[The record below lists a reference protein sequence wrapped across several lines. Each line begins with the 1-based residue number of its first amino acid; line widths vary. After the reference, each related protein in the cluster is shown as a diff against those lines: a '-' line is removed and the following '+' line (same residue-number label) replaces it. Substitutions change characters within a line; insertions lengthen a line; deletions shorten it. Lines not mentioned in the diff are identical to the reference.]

1 MEKVKATLGFRA
13 KGRDIIEGTEE
24 FQVREEERAYNGFFD
39 AEKRIIGRKNNYS
52 WNLKTE

>member
-13 KGRDIIEGTEE
+13 KGRKIIEGTEG
-24 FQVREEERAYNGFFD
+24 FQVREEESAYNGFFD
-39 AEKRIIGRKNNYS
+39 AEKRIIGRQNTYS